1 MERDSREDLIIA
13 GFLALLIHAALVPL
27 QFSGSQGSNLNG
39 RQESRIAVD
48 LVARRPAAEVL
59 PQSRGPEISKQRT
72 AKKVIPK
79 VRRQVKPPA
88 QPKAKASSP
97 EKKDNLKKQVVSV
110 KKAAEKDIAIQPAPQ
125 AAVPPSQLSPK
136 VSSSYPDTS
145 ATATMSFSA
154 APEKASAT
162 KQDSLGAGESLGSSR
177 SFVEAQSPR
186 YGYRREPQYPRVAV
200 RRGYEGTVL
209 LKVRVLDSGGVDEVG
224 IEESS
229 GYGILDK
236 AALEAVKTWRFTP
249 ARRGGKAVVSWA
261 LVPITFNLK

>member
-1 MERDSREDLIIA
+1 MERDTKKDVMLA

-27 QFSGSQGSNLNG
+27 QFSGFRGSNLTG

-59 PQSRGPEISKQRT
+59 PQSKGPKVSKKRT

-79 VRRQVKPPA
+79 VRREVKPPD
-88 QPKAKASSP
+88 QPKAKVSLP
-97 EKKDNLKKQVVSV
+97 EKKDDLRQQAVSV
-110 KKAAEKDIAIQPAPQ
+110 QKTTEKDSDVKPTTQ
-125 AAVPPSQLSPK
+125 AEVPTSQLSTKASP
-136 VSSSYPDTS
+136 SPPDTS
-145 ATATMSFSA
+145 KTATMSSSA
-154 APEKASAT
+154 ASEKASAT
-162 KQDSLGAGESLGSSR
+162 KQASLGVGESSGSSR

-186 YGYRREPQYPRVAV
+186 YGYRREPRYPRVAV

-209 LKVRVLDSGGVDEVG
+209 LKVRVLDSGRVDEVA

-229 GYGILDK
+229 GYRILDK

-249 ARRGGKAVVSWA
+249 ARRGNKAVMSWA